1 MINKRHTKH
10 ARKRMQQRAISDTQV
25 RLIEMFGEYRY
36 QKGGCHLANIPEKIL
51 SELRSAVDK
60 LSNVQAVFSESDE
73 LITVMH
79 ETRSTHKTDYAC

>member
-1 MINKRHTKH
+1 MTNKRHTKH

-73 LITVMH
+73 LVTVMH
-79 ETRSTHKTDYAC
+79 ETRNTHKTDYAC